1 LQSAILSSLNAPA
14 VVACLLSAIGYG
26 CDVGWDL
33 AELGAVLCKALVCSR
48 SASQSAIVPLQA
60 HTHLPDELLHRLV
73 HTIIAE
79 LELRGNPLGL
89 VGESHAALGVGSEGA
104 LELDYL
110 LRLRTDLGFGE
121 EYGVAESDAWGA
133 DGPML
138 VFSEEAQDRVR
149 EVGCEDLE
157 EKR

>member
-1 LQSAILSSLNAPA
+1 M
-14 VVACLLSAIGYG
+14 VACLLSAIGYG
-26 CDVGWDL
+26 CDVGRDL
-33 AELGAVLCKALVCSR
+33 AELGALLCKALICTR
-48 SASQSAIVPLQA
+48 SASQSRHCALQA
-60 HTHLPDELLHRLV
+60 RTHLPDELLHGLV
-73 HTIIAE
+73 HAIVAE
-79 LELRGNPLGL
+79 LELRGYPLGL
-89 VGESHAALGVGSEGA
+89 LGESHAALGVGSEGA
-104 LELDYL
+104 LEFDYL
-110 LRLRTDLGFGE
+110 LELRADLGFGE